1 MQITEK
7 ITISTSKLIV
17 KIFDKL
23 GIDTVFGYPGH
34 SVLPLYN
41 ELALQKHIK
50 HYLLRHEQ
58 SAVHAAEGYAKA
70 GGKCSVVVVTAG
82 PGASN
87 TITGIINAYFDGT
100 PVIIISGQ
108 INASLQ
114 GKDSF
119 QEINFSQMVK
129 PYTKA
134 SFKIET
140 AEEVESTLLESFLI
154 ATSGKKGPVVIEISK
169 NILESQTEYKNLSLP
184 ADKSLKLSNVDVI
197 HTFELIKSA
206 KFPVIISG
214 GGVVQAGASSEL
226 TELAD
231 RLQIPI
237 VSTMM
242 GIGAFPQHN
251 PLYAGMVGIYGDESA
266 NQIVKD
272 ADLLIVL
279 GARINDR
286 IAAAFDKGLIDSKT
300 IIQVDINGK
309 ELLRNLKSDI
319 ALHADVKDFLT
330 ALNSFISESGENNLS
345 FSRFIPRRMD
355 EDEEIET
362 LTVKKVV
369 KILSDYTQ
377 KSSYFVSTDVGQHQ
391 IALIKNYQFNR
402 AGQLLTS
409 GGFGTMGFGLPAAI
423 GASLVS
429 GGEPVILVTG
439 DGSFQMSVQ
448 ELAACSE
455 YNIPVKIMVM
465 NNGYLG
471 MVRQLQEEQY
481 DGRYFETE
489 IKNPDFVMLAKS
501 YGIDA
506 VRVKDVSEVK
516 PALAKAFEQ
525 NKPFLIDFV
534 TEPFENV

>member
-1 MQITEK
+1 MQK
-7 ITISTSKLIV
+7 
-17 KIFDKL
+17 
-23 GIDTVFGYPGH
+23 
-34 SVLPLYN
+34 
-41 ELALQKHIK
+41 Q
-50 HYLLRHEQ
+50 
-58 SAVHAAEGYAKA
+58 AA
-70 GGKCSVVVVTAG
+70 
-82 PGASN
+82 
-87 TITGIINAYFDGT
+87 
-100 PVIIISGQ
+100 
-108 INASLQ
+108 
-114 GKDSF
+114 
-119 QEINFSQMVK
+119 NFSQMVK

-286 IAAAFDKGLIDSKT
+286 IAAAFDKGLI
-300 IIQVDINGK
+300 
-309 ELLRNLKSDI
+309 LRNLKSDI

-345 FSRFIPRRMD
+345 FSRFIPRRRD

-423 GASLVS
+423 GASLAS

>member
-1 MQITEK
+1 MQITDK
-7 ITISTSKLIV
+7 KTISAANVII

-23 GIDTVFGYPGH
+23 DIDMVFGYPGS
-34 SVLPLYN
+34 SVLPFYD
-41 ELALQKHIK
+41 ELSKQSKIK
-50 HYLLRHEQ
+50 HYMLRHEQ

-70 GGKCSVVVVTAG
+70 GGKCGVVLVTAG

-100 PVIIISGQ
+100 PVIVISGQ
-108 INASLQ
+108 INSDLQ

-140 AEEVESTLLESFLI
+140 PDEVESTLLESFLI
-154 ATSGKKGPVVIEISK
+154 ATSGKKGPVVIEIPK
-169 NILESQTEYKNLSLP
+169 NILESQAEYKNLSLP
-184 ADKSLKLSNVDVI
+184 ADKSLNLSEIDVI
-197 HTFELIKSA
+197 HSFELIKSA

-214 GGVVQAGASSEL
+214 GGVVEADASKEL
-226 TELAD
+226 TELAEQ
-231 RLQIPI
+231 LQIPV

-242 GIGAFPQHN
+242 GIGAFPQN
-251 PLYAGMVGIYGDESA
+251 NALYAGMVGIYGDKTA
-266 NQIVKD
+266 NQIVQD
-272 ADLLIVL
+272 ADLLLVL

-286 IAAAFDKGLIDSKT
+286 ISSAFDKGLLDSKT

-319 ALHADVKDFLT
+319 ALHADVKDFLYS
-330 ALNSFISESGENNLS
+330 LNSLVSESEETNLN
-345 FSRFIPRRMD
+345 FSRFIPRKTD
-355 EDEEIET
+355 KEVESEN
-362 LTVKKVV
+362 LTVKNVV
-369 KILSDYTQ
+369 KILSDFTQ
-377 KSSYFVSTDVGQHQ
+377 NSSYIVATDVGQHQ

-402 AGQLLTS
+402 PGQLLTS
-409 GGFGTMGFGLPAAI
+409 GGYGTMGFGLPAAI
-423 GASLVS
+423 GASLAS
-429 GGEPVILVTG
+429 GVHPVILITG

-455 YNIPVKIMVM
+455 YDIPVKIMVM

-481 DGRYFETE
+481 RGRYFETE

-506 VRVKDVSEVK
+506 VRVKNVSEMK
-516 PALAKAFEQ
+516 PALEKAFA
-525 NKPFLIDFV
+525 NNRPFLIDFV
-534 TEPFENV
+534 TDPFENV